1 MTAGAHS
8 MISDLKEAVLA
19 AQNCSLAGMKAGQ
32 EIAERAAANR
42 IKALEIR
49 LAEMTSAY
57 ENAVAQCRE
66 QLRELKTLREAMN
79 ALPTQ

>member
-49 LAEMTSAY
+49 LVR
-57 ENAVAQCRE
+57 NDQC
-66 QLRELKTLREAMN
+66 LRKRSRAM
-79 ALPTQ
+79 P